1 MDSEKNNNSLEKQ
14 SNVAPTD
21 LRITD
26 IETFGQENIPLMDMN
41 RKANITDFDL
51 STLNSLYSNIGTV
64 PPGSFT
70 ESTKKPINIK
80 FILFI
85 ILIIVI
91 IGLIGLGIYFYL
103 SSTKNVAQ
111 NAVVTKNVE
120 VNIGDKLSLKL
131 EDYAEFKDIKAT
143 NCILNIKDV
152 DTSKAG
158 KYNYSIKCGI
168 NEYKG
173 KVLVIDNK
181 APALETKVVFKNIGA
196 DLDVNDFV
204 LSCADSSGCSYVL
217 SNFDLLKEKM
227 QAEGVYTALIEASDN
242 EGNKI
247 TVSEKLIVSNKNV
260 SNVYVCSYDKINL
273 SKYKGYYVINES
285 VTIADNY
292 GDILIT
298 KINYTIEKKDDYNKL
313 KKSVDENNN
322 LDIEGLS
329 GEAYFDDVNQTID
342 LYTVSKVNEVSYFGD
357 GSFYSIN
364 NFYSQMGY
372 SCNTFNN

>member
-131 EDYAEFKDIKAT
+131 EDYAEFKYIKAT

-242 EGNKI
+242 EENKI

-273 SKYKGYYVINES
+273 SKHKGYYVINES

>member
-1 MDSEKNNNSLEKQ
+1 MDSEKNNDSLEKQ

-51 STLNSLYSNIGTV
+51 STLNSEYSNIGTV

-85 ILIIVI
+85 ILIIAI

-131 EDYAEFKDIKAT
+131 EDYADFRDIKAT

-173 KVLVIDNK
+173 KVLVIDNR

-204 LSCADSSGCSYVL
+204 LSCADSSGCSYAL
-217 SNFDLLKEKM
+217 SNFDLLKENM
-227 QAEGVYTALIEASDN
+227 QVEGVYTALIEALDN
-242 EGNKI
+242 EGNKV
-247 TVSEKLIVSNKNV
+247 TVSEKLIVSNRNV

-285 VTIADNY
+285 VTITDNY

-298 KINYTIEKKDDYNKL
+298 KINYTIERKDDYNKL

-342 LYTVSKVNEVSYFGD
+342 LYTISKVNEVSYFGD